1 MAISWRVVPAFLVL
15 LASALG
21 RPTLPACGEEL
32 RAASQSAPAPSAAPR
47 KAAEPVATESV
58 QRAIRWLLQAQNRD
72 GSWGLDSRGA
82 GDPTCTVVA
91 ALALMANGTTERGG
105 PEPERV
111 EAVRRALDYIL
122 KLANDMKSDFWPHQ
136 ATLIQNKLG
145 QTVHT
150 FFAAV
155 FLTQVYG
162 MRATWV
168 REGDVEELRDGIAKM
183 IGQIVR
189 TQEADGSWHKNTFGS
204 LKATC
209 MAWLAL
215 RSAASSGLD
224 VERASVQKIIKF
236 IKDQHN
242 PQTKLFD
249 RTTGNGNY
257 QTIYATAC
265 CLRVLYGMGEGN
277 SPEAKGATQAFLDFV
292 KKSQMSAAFLTVEG
306 EDYLSA
312 ALVTHALL
320 IDQDQRWN
328 AWFPWITGELV
339 KRQAKDGTWT
349 STACITGRT
358 FPTACALL
366 TLQAP
371 YRQLPILEQ

>member
-1 MAISWRVVPAFLVL
+1 MDMRIGWRAAPAFLLL
-15 LASALG
+15 LASAG
-21 RPTLPACGEEL
+21 GQTAPSVPKAPEP
-32 RAASQSAPAPSAAPR
+32 AAS
-47 KAAEPVATESV
+47 ESI
-58 QRAIRWLLQAQNRD
+58 QRATRWLIAAQNRD
-72 GSWGLDSRGA
+72 GSWGLDAQGS

-111 EAVRRALDYIL
+111 EAVRKALAYIL
-122 KLANDMKSDFWPHQ
+122 RLAGRMNQDFWPWQ
-136 ATLIQNKLG
+136 VTLIQNKLG
-145 QTVHT
+145 HNVHT

-168 REGDVEELRDGIAKM
+168 PEENIEELRDAIGKM
-183 IGQIVR
+183 TAQIVR

-224 VERASVQKIIKF
+224 VERASVDKIIAFLKT
-236 IKDQHN
+236 QYN

-249 RTTGNGNY
+249 RMTGHGNY

-265 CLRVLYGMGEGN
+265 ALRVLYGMGQGN
-277 SPEAKGATQAFLDFV
+277 SPEAKGATEAFLDFV

-312 ALVTHALL
+312 ALVTQALL

-358 FPTACALL
+358 FPTSCALL
-366 TLQAP
+366 TLQGP
-371 YRQLPILEQ
+371 FRQLPILEQ

>member
-1 MAISWRVVPAFLVL
+1 MATSWRVVPAFLVL
-15 LASALG
+15 LATAGGQSA
-21 RPTLPACGEEL
+21 P
-32 RAASQSAPAPSAAPR
+32 APAPSAAPR
-47 KAAEPVATESV
+47 KAAEPVASEAI
-58 QRAIRWLLQAQNRD
+58 QRAIKWLISAQNRD
-72 GSWGLDSRGA
+72 GSWGLDSRGS

-105 PEPERV
+105 PEPDRV
-111 EAVRRALDYIL
+111 EAVRKALDYIL
-122 KLANDMKSDFWPHQ
+122 TLASRMNAEFWPWEV
-136 ATLIQNKLG
+136 TLIQNKLG
-145 QTVHT
+145 HTVHT

-162 MRATWV
+162 MRATYV
-168 REGDVEELRDGIAKM
+168 KEESLEELKDAISKM
-183 IGQIVR
+183 VGQIVR
-189 TQEADGSWHKNTFGS
+189 TQEPDGSWHKNTFGS

-224 VERASVQKIIKF
+224 VEAASVQKIIAF
-236 IKDQHN
+236 IKTQHN
-242 PQTKLFD
+242 PATKLFD
-249 RTTGNGNY
+249 RMTGNGNY

-265 CLRVLYGMGEGN
+265 CLRVLYGMGQGN
-277 SPEAKGATQAFLDFV
+277 SPEAKSATDAFIDFV

-312 ALVTHALL
+312 ALVTQALL
-320 IDQDQRWN
+320 IEQDQRWN
-328 AWFPWITGELV
+328 NWFPWITGELV

-358 FPTACALL
+358 FPTSCALL

-371 YRQLPILEQ
+371 YRQLPIGEQ

>member
-1 MAISWRVVPAFLVL
+1 MVIAWRVLPAFLLL
-15 LASALG
+15 LASAAG
-21 RPTLPACGEEL
+21 QAG
-32 RAASQSAPAPSAAPR
+32 PAPSAAP
-47 KAAEPVATESV
+47 KKTAEPVASDSI
-58 QRAIRWLLQAQNRD
+58 QRAIRWLISAQNRD
-72 GSWGLDSRGA
+72 GSWGLDARSP

-111 EAVRRALDYIL
+111 EAVRKAVEYIL
-122 KLANDMKSDFWPHQ
+122 RLAREMRAEFWPSQ
-136 ATLIQNKLG
+136 VTLIQNKLG
-145 QTVHT
+145 HNVHT

-162 MRATWV
+162 MRGTWV
-168 REGDVEELRDGIAKM
+168 RENDLEELRDRIGKM
-183 IGQIVR
+183 VDQIVKS
-189 TQEADGSWHKNTFGS
+189 QEPDGSWHKNTFGS

-224 VERASVQKIIKF
+224 VERASVRKIIAF
-236 IKDQHN
+236 IKTQWNKD
-242 PQTKLFD
+242 TKLFD
-249 RTTGNGNY
+249 KMTGNGNY

-265 CLRVLYGMGEGN
+265 SLRVLYGMGQGD
-277 SPEAKGATQAFLDFV
+277 SPEAKGATEAFLDFV

-312 ALVTHALL
+312 ALVTQAL
-320 IDQDQRWN
+320 IMDPDQRWN
-328 AWFPWITGELV
+328 AWFPWIQAELV

-371 YRQLPILEQ
+371 YRQLPIGEQ